1 MKTYG
6 FNLFLITSFSYLLP
20 LSAAE
25 YAKVETKMDTSE
37 APKFLYKLLSIQDW
51 ADSRQKNFV
60 QLSQVDHLFVH
71 LATEN
76 QLEKVTEKFWATIPQ
91 YVILKLET
99 SQLAGRLVYE
109 ANPGSTNK
117 YYHLYDGA
125 IPLKSIVEVQL
136 VTTNKKEFS

>member
-1 MKTYG
+1 MKSYG

-25 YAKVETKMDTSE
+25 YAKVETKMGTIE

-60 QLSQVDHLFVH
+60 QLSQVDHPFVH

-76 QLEKVTEKFWATIPQ
+76 QLEKVAEKFWATIPQ

-109 ANPGSTNK
+109 ANPAGTNK